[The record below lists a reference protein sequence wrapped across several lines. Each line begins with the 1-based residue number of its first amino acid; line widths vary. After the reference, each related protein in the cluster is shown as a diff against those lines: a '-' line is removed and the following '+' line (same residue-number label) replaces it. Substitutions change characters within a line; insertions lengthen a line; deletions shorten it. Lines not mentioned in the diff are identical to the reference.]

1 MGNKGTMIDT
11 ACQVG
16 RSLRA
21 LRATRPGIVVARA
34 GESREE
40 AENNSRLD
48 FGVTSIFLYALIV
61 ELTIKGLW
69 SYENG
74 GAEAEY
80 THHIEKRFREL
91 QSGTRAQI
99 EAIYESNREH
109 YTQIVSEGK
118 HQLGEARI
126 QVEMASIEEALQWNA
141 KAMVHLK
148 YDLIPR
154 GKTVPAG
161 AMWDGETIWFG
172 SEMDMP
178 NFGLQLVDW
187 AAKNTPSQGRWVKLE
202 TKHHEQAA

>member
-1 MGNKGTMIDT
+1 MNNKRTMIDT

-16 RSLRA
+16 RSLRG
-21 LRATRPGIVVARA
+21 LRATHPGIVVARP

-40 AENNSRLD
+40 AENGSGLD
-48 FGVTSIFLYALIV
+48 FGVTSVFLYALIV

-69 SYENG
+69 SYENR

-80 THHIEKRFREL
+80 THHIEKIFREL
-91 QSGTRAQI
+91 QTGTRAQI
-99 EAIYESNREH
+99 DAIYESNRKH
-109 YTQIVSEGK
+109 YTRIVSEGK
-118 HQLGEARI
+118 QQLGEESI

-148 YDLIPR
+148 YDLLPR

-172 SEMDMP
+172 SEVVMP
-178 NFGLQLVDW
+178 NFALQLVDW
-187 AAKNTPSQGRWVKLE
+187 AADELRRRDGD
-202 TKHHEQAA
+202 

>member
-1 MGNKGTMIDT
+1 M
-11 ACQVG
+11 
-16 RSLRA
+16 
-21 LRATRPGIVVARA
+21 ARA

-40 AENNSRLD
+40 AESGSGLD

-69 SYENG
+69 SYEND

-80 THHIEKRFREL
+80 THHIKKIFREL
-91 QSGTRAQI
+91 ETGTRAQI
-99 EAIYESNREH
+99 EAIYERNRNH
-109 YTQIVSEGK
+109 YTGIVSEGK
-118 HQLGEARI
+118 RQLGEDGI
-126 QVEMASIEEALQWNA
+126 QVEMASIEEALKWNA

-148 YDLIPR
+148 YDLMPR

-172 SEMDMP
+172 SEADMP

-187 AAKNTPSQGRWVKLE
+187 AAEELRRRGGD
-202 TKHHEQAA
+202 

>member
-1 MGNKGTMIDT
+1 M
-11 ACQVG
+11 
-16 RSLRA
+16 A
-21 LRATRPGIVVARA
+21 LA

-40 AENNSRLD
+40 AENDLRLD

-80 THHIEKRFREL
+80 THHIEKIFREL
-91 QSGTRAQI
+91 RTGTRTQI
-99 EAIYESNREH
+99 EAIYEGNRKH
-109 YTQIVSEGK
+109 YTRIVSEGK
-118 HQLGEARI
+118 HQLGEDGI
-126 QVEMASIEEALQWNA
+126 QVEMASIKQALKWNA

-161 AMWDGETIWFG
+161 AMWDGGTIWFG
-172 SEMDMP
+172 SEADMP

-187 AAKNTPSQGRWVKLE
+187 AAEELRRRGGD
-202 TKHHEQAA
+202 